1 MTMEENAVEIRCSEY
16 WGKKYYIDTG
26 MFMELNKSYF
36 DRQQL
41 KRYIAFVFSCAVA
54 ICLPDAHNPETFIY
68 ENHGER
74 QKKIDLQIFFLVKVR
89 IKINLVLS
97 LDCITQKFHFSHTK
111 IPKQIEN
118 TWLSN
123 QQTPLAKQKM

>member
-1 MTMEENAVEIRCSEY
+1 
-16 WGKKYYIDTG
+16 

-54 ICLPDAHNPETFIY
+54 ICLPDANNPETFTY

-74 QKKIDLQIFFLVKVR
+74 QKKNRSPDFF
-89 IKINLVLS
+89 
-97 LDCITQKFHFSHTK
+97 F
-111 IPKQIEN
+111 
-118 TWLSN
+118 W
-123 QQTPLAKQKM
+123 

>member
-1 MTMEENAVEIRCSEY
+1 
-16 WGKKYYIDTG
+16 

-54 ICLPDAHNPETFIY
+54 ICLPDAHNPETFTY

-118 TWLSN
+118 T
-123 QQTPLAKQKM
+123 